1 MRNMIIEHLFY
12 SFAIAMIFG
21 LVYYRFTG
29 RDYWWIIAAS
39 AFAPDL
45 DIIAD
50 FALRKL
56 GVFVLIH
63 GHRIVHG
70 DFHNLVAL
78 VLYGLMAAFLL
89 NPLGIKFIDALIF
102 ALVGFSAH
110 FFEDILVQNP
120 AYDFLYPITDR
131 VYGWGLLSDVHDFY
145 GIANREV
152 LAIGLVLAASSL
164 VIRIIFK
171 RRWHARSLWP

>member
-1 MRNMIIEHLFY
+1 MIIEHLFY

-21 LVYYRFTG
+21 LIYYRFTG

-45 DIIAD
+45 DVIANLV
-50 FALRKL
+50 LRKFD
-56 GVFVLIH
+56 VVVLIH
-63 GHRIVHG
+63 GHHIVHG
-70 DFHNLVAL
+70 DFHNLIAL
-78 VLYGLMAAFLL
+78 ALYALMVAFLL

-110 FFEDILVQNP
+110 FFEDFLVESP
-120 AYDFLYPITDR
+120 AYDFLYPLTDR
-131 VYGWGLLSDVHDFY
+131 VYGWGLLPNVHDFH

-152 LAIGLVLAASSL
+152 LAIGLILAAASL
-164 VIRIIFK
+164 AIRIIFK